1 MGLAEVSYAVETR
14 DSTQYVPVKD
24 SGYPTREVLL
34 RMLVLLSNRN
44 AVLYVKTASPEMF
57 DLAPNDL
64 PWYTGPS

>member
-1 MGLAEVSYAVETR
+1 MGLAEISNAKDTR

-34 RMLVLLSNRN
+34 QMLVPPRNRN
-44 AVLYVKTASPEMF
+44 AGLYVKTASPEMF

-64 PWYTGPS
+64 P